1 MAGDEQAERDDQV
14 RLSEDER
21 LLRSYRYART
31 YPKTLRKLGGIELPW
46 PVTVTQLAVWIAAF
60 ALLWYS
66 LPVWGHLG
74 SVTPL
79 LLVAV
84 PTGLAV
90 AVHHLRLEGRSP
102 LAMATGLASLLAAPR
117 GGVLHGRPLRQPRPV
132 RYGGMFFVSQPPRP
146 APEPPRRPEPAAAP
160 PRTPNRHGRVWP
172 SRGKG

>member
-117 GGVLHGRPLRQPRPV
+117 GGVLHGRPLRPSKFSIKREMSKTW
-132 RYGGMFFVSQPPRP
+132 RCYGYFAAWGSHEKRANIKP
-146 APEPPRRPEPAAAP
+146 APFREQA
-160 PRTPNRHGRVWP
+160 
-172 SRGKG
+172 S